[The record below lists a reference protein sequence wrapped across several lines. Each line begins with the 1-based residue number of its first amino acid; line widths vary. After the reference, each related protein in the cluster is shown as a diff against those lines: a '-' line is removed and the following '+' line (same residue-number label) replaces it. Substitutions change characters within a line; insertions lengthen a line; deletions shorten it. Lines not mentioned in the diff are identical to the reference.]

1 MKSPPPRAPASAAK
15 LLSRPLTECVASVR
29 EGAALPSDLVSAA
42 FDRADDIGAGGESL
56 NVFLATDRDRA
67 TGHAQE
73 LTALIG
79 RAEAPGNL
87 AGVPVAVKDNIAT
100 LNMPTT
106 CGSRILEGY
115 VSPFEATVVRRLRAN
130 GAVIIGKTN
139 MDEFAMG
146 SSTENSAYGP
156 TRNPVDIR
164 RVPGGSSGG
173 SAAAVAGGIVRLAL
187 GSETGGSVR
196 QPASFCGIVGVKPT
210 YGRVSRYGLVAFGS
224 SLDQVGVLARTVE
237 DAAIGLEVI
246 AGCDQFD
253 STSADVPVPRYELEK
268 NAGLKGLVIGKPRE
282 YFPEGLNPRIAQECE
297 RALEAYREL
306 GAKVREVSLPNT
318 AYSIPVYYIVAPAEA
333 SSNLARFD
341 GVRYGLR
348 VPSER
353 GLTGMYEATRARGFG
368 PEVTR
373 RILLGT
379 YVLSAGYYDAYYKK
393 AQSVR
398 ALIAQDFRDVF
409 ASGVDVLFTPTTPTP
424 AFELG
429 AVKDPYEMY
438 LSDIF
443 TASANLAGVP
453 AMSIPIG
460 GARGL
465 PVGGQIIA
473 PHFAESVMFRA
484 AFGLERALAGELLPG
499 EKSA

>member
-1 MKSPPPRAPASAAK
+1 MRPVPRAPAAAAK
-15 LLSRPLTECVASVR
+15 LLTKPLTECVACVR
-29 EGAALPSDLVSAA
+29 EGGALPSDLVSAS
-42 FDRADDIGAGGESL
+42 FDRADDVGAGRESL
-56 NVFLATDRDRA
+56 NIFLSTDRERA
-67 TGHAQE
+67 TESAKE
-73 LTALIG
+73 LTAHMG

-115 VSPFEATVVRRLRAN
+115 VSPYEATVVRRLRAN

-173 SAAAVAGGIVRLAL
+173 SAAAVAAGIVRLAL

-196 QPASFCGIVGVKPT
+196 QPASFCGVVGVKPT

-224 SLDQVGVLARTVE
+224 SLDQVGVLGRTVE

-246 AGCDQFD
+246 SGCDQLD

-268 NAGLKGLVIGKPRE
+268 NAGLEGLVIGRPRE
-282 YFPEGLNPRIAQECE
+282 YFPEGLDSRIAQLCE
-297 RALEAYREL
+297 RALDAYREL
-306 GAKVREVSLPNT
+306 GAVVRDVSLPHT
-318 AYSIPVYYIVAPAEA
+318 GYSIPVYYVVAPAEA

-348 VPSER
+348 AASER
-353 GLTGMYEATRARGFG
+353 GLTGMYEETRARGFG

-373 RILLGT
+373 RVLLGT

-398 ALIAQDFRDVF
+398 ALITQDFRDVF

-453 AMSIPIG
+453 AISIPIG
-460 GARGL
+460 DAAGL
-465 PVGGQIIA
+465 PIGGQIIA

-484 AFGLERALAGELLPG
+484 AFALERALAGKFIPG
-499 EKSA
+499 EQSA